1 LGRSGIRTINILVSA
16 YSTLHKMIDKIL
28 DNVKEDAAQDFFADN
43 DTHKIH
49 ATEVSR
55 CTRLSYFERKDPLPG
70 DNIDR
75 ISTLIRKG
83 VMHSFRNIVDE
94 YKVDSKLTIEVTA
107 DLILD
112 NEFIVKFEAVSSLPE
127 IPHPRDLL
135 YLNACLFAFNKF
147 HGILVYATVDGKSE
161 EFSVTKSNR
170 MFEEI
175 VRRAKVLYT
184 LLTEGKPP
192 IVEPS
197 DSCIS
202 CKYYGRCYNREKK
215 NSNYSLENLLAFR
228 KK

>member
-1 LGRSGIRTINILVSA
+1 
-16 YSTLHKMIDKIL
+16 MIDKIL
-28 DNVKEDAAQDFFADN
+28 DNASDNEAQDFLINN
-43 DTHKIH
+43 DAHKIH

-70 DNIDR
+70 NNIDR
-75 ISTLIRKG
+75 ISMLVKKG
-83 VMHSFRNIVDE
+83 LTRSFRNMDDE
-94 YKVDSKLTIEVTA
+94 YKVDNNLTIQVTA
-107 DLILD
+107 DLIID
-112 NEFIVKFEAVSSLPE
+112 DEVIVKFEIVSSLPE

-135 YLNACLFAFNKF
+135 YLNTCLFAFSKF
-147 HGILVYATVDGKSE
+147 HGVLIYATEDGNSV

-175 VRRAKVLYT
+175 VRRARVLCA

-197 DSCIS
+197 DSCIC

-215 NSNYSLENLLAFR
+215 SSNYSLENLLAFR

>member
-1 LGRSGIRTINILVSA
+1 
-16 YSTLHKMIDKIL
+16 MIDKIL
-28 DNVKEDAAQDFFADN
+28 DNVKDGADQDFFTSN

-49 ATEVSR
+49 ATEISR

-70 DNIDR
+70 DNLGR
-75 ISTLIRKG
+75 LSTLIKKG
-83 VMHSFRNIVDE
+83 VIRSFRNINYE
-94 YKVDSKLTIEVTA
+94 YKVDDNLTIEVTA
-107 DLILD
+107 DLIVD
-112 NEFIVKFEAVSSLPE
+112 DEFIVKFEIVSMLPDV
-127 IPHPRDLL
+127 PYPRDLL

-147 HGILVYATVDGKSE
+147 HGILVYATEDGKSE

-170 MFEEI
+170 MFEEL
-175 VRRAKVLYT
+175 VRRARVLCT
-184 LLTEGKPP
+184 LLAEGKPP

-197 DSCIS
+197 DSCIN

>member
-1 LGRSGIRTINILVSA
+1 
-16 YSTLHKMIDKIL
+16 MIDKIL
-28 DNVKEDAAQDFFADN
+28 DNARDCEAHFFSNN
-43 DTHKIH
+43 DTRKIH

-75 ISTLIRKG
+75 ISMLVKKG
-83 VMHSFRNIVDE
+83 LTRSFRNIDDE
-94 YKVDSKLTIEVTA
+94 YKIDNNLTIQVTA
-107 DLILD
+107 DLIFD
-112 NEFIVKFEAVSSLPE
+112 DEFIVKFEIVSSLPE

-147 HGILVYATVDGKSE
+147 HGVLIYATEDGQSI

-175 VRRAKVLYT
+175 VRRARVLSA

-197 DSCIS
+197 DSCVY

-228 KK
+228 KKIG